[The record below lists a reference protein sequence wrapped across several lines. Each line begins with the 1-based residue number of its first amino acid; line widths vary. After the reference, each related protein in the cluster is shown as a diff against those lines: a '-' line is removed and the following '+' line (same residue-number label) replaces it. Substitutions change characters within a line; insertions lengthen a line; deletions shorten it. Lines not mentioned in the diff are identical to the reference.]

1 MNKNLLHLQRWFTL
15 NNSSTKKKKKTKEL
29 SLDSKVSIIV
39 TFVVVTK
46 L

>member
-15 NNSSTKKKKKTKEL
+15 NNSSTQKKKKKDCKEL

-39 TFVVVTK
+39 TFVVVT
-46 L
+46 